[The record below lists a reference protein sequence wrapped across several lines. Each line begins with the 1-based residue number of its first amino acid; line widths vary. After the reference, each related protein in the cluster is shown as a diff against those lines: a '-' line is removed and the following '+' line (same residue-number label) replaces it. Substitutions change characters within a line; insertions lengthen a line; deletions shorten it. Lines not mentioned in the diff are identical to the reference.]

1 MKILPLPGVAPLGK
15 LEIDVGVLA
24 VIGVAAGPDDE
35 EHGVRWGAILKAM
48 TVADAGLEAGA
59 LAGTDGNLALVGD
72 ENELTLEDVNEFV
85 LLGMPVT
92 LARPSSRG

>member
-1 MKILPLPGVAPLGK
+1 
-15 LEIDVGVLA
+15 
-24 VIGVAAGPDDE
+24 
-35 EHGVRWGAILKAM
+35 M